1 MDGRDGEDRNH
12 HPDSSTETKTEI
24 ANAYEKVILHL
35 YNMYCRQIFW
45 SLIQKDDMAKLF
57 DILFTSD

>member
-1 MDGRDGEDRNH
+1 M
-12 HPDSSTETKTEI
+12 EI
-24 ANAYEKVILHL
+24 ANAYEKVISHL

-57 DILFTSD
+57 EILFTNE